1 MHPQLLREIAAIHNA
16 EAHGL
21 AVRRHAL
28 RAASSTPARRLLRA
42 DERRPRPA
50 RVRAGR
56 YA

>member
-50 RVRAGR
+50 RVRARR